1 MQYIH
6 YILIFKVHHNACRP
20 FTQDGHHTTGDIFNW
35 GYGVDISFAELVVDV
50 GGTSTVNVIRK
61 KGSSVNIPLLP
72 KAFPL
77 SPLLGTK
84 SVTQ

>member
-1 MQYIH
+1 M
-6 YILIFKVHHNACRP
+6 
-20 FTQDGHHTTGDIFNW
+20 DM
-35 GYGVDISFAELVVDV
+35 SFAEVVVDV

-72 KAFPL
+72 EAFPL
-77 SPLLGTK
+77 SPTLGAK